1 MFRNRATSEE
11 FVPGPVQQIKYD
23 WGHNKLFI
31 KRLDL
36 IQSWAD
42 GNKYYKLKNNI
53 AFALD
58 HNIRTIVS
66 KGGMFSNHLYSLA
79 HACAHFEI
87 ELICV
92 IRSYEA
98 DYENPTIKELRSL
111 SGEILFLDPEQYNQ
125 FGEVETK
132 LAYPD
137 SMFIAEG
144 GMGERAINGIMDLME
159 ECLPQKPTHIVVSG
173 GSMATAC
180 GLIASAPKEVKVI
193 VVPAWKG
200 CTKQFIENKLVEY
213 GITPLCD
220 WEIWPD
226 AHFGGFARYDRTLS
240 DFMYSF
246 TMETDIPLDP
256 VYTGKMMYA
265 LSEKIKSGYFTD
277 EDSIL
282 AIHTGGLQGIHGF
295 AYRFPEDW
303 SRYEKLIFLND

>member
-1 MFRNRATSEE
+1 MIRNNATREK
-11 FVPGPVQQIKYD
+11 FVPGPVQQIKCD

-58 HNIRTIVS
+58 NNIKTIVS

-79 HACAHFEI
+79 HACAHFKI

-98 DYENPTIKELRSL
+98 DMENPTIKELRSL
-111 SGEILFLDPEQYNQ
+111 SKDILFLTPEKYTQ
-125 FGEVETK
+125 FGEVDAT

-144 GMGERAINGIMDLME
+144 GMGERAIHGIGELMN
-159 ECLPQKPTHIVVSG
+159 ECLTYQPTHIIVSG

-180 GLIASAPKEVKVI
+180 GLIASALEDVKVI

-200 CTKQFIENKLVEY
+200 CKNEFIENKLMEFEIPY
-213 GITPLCD
+213 LCD
-220 WEIWPD
+220 WELWPD

-246 TMETDIPLDP
+246 TMETGIPLDP
-256 VYTGKMMYA
+256 IYTGKMMYV
-265 LSEKIKSGYFTD
+265 LSEKIKSGYFKD
-277 EDSIL
+277 DDSIL
-282 AIHTGGLQGIHGF
+282 AIHTGGLQGVRGF
-295 AYRFPEDW
+295 GYRYPEDW
-303 SRYEKLIFLND
+303 KRYEDLIFMND